1 MNRWCKLTGGGLVGG
16 LITKARDFV
25 NDKLGI
31 PTNQIPT
38 KVSDKIIELTDKTNS
53 GKTSTRPSYKRFH
66 G

>member
-1 MNRWCKLTGGGLVGG
+1 MGGGGGLVGG

-38 KVSDKIIELTDKTNS
+38 KVSDKIIELRADKTNS
-53 GKTSTRPSYKRFH
+53 GKTSALISYKRLH